1 MMRTIYRTMKK
12 GLLFTLIVLL
22 FFACSQ
28 RPEGHRVVICIPVY
42 GQSLALGEEAE
53 RITDF
58 DSLANYAGGRIV
70 TENMDHRFG
79 YFDNDDLKQ
88 FAKKILKYQKRSF
101 ELSIYTMAQRLTDQ
115 IGEDTL
121 ICIFPG
127 GQGATIIA
135 DLSKGSFPYEKF
147 MEDIETAYQEA
158 QKYGW
163 DFKIPAICWM
173 QGETDIA
180 DYPGTDYHQLFL
192 KIWEDMNEDIRRIT
206 QSKDTIPFICYQP
219 NPLARGEKFNAN
231 AYKCVETTVPQTFVD
246 LLRNNKWFWAS
257 GPTYPYPCVG
267 EKVHIDATGQQ
278 HIGELAARSALGIL
292 KGGERNR
299 GLIPI
304 ETSVDKQDVIIRFNV
319 PSAPIVFDTLQVS
332 KAEHYGFSVVNT
344 KNQNIA
350 ESVTIVGDSI
360 RITCSASPIDCKVRY
375 AVNGD
380 YLKSGNLH
388 GPRGNLRDSSG
399 NWCYQFDQLIP

>member
-1 MMRTIYRTMKK
+1 MRTTYRIVKT
-12 GLLFTLIVLL
+12 GLLFGLTVLL
-22 FFACSQ
+22 YSACSQ
-28 RPEGHRVVICIPVY
+28 KPEGHRVIVCIPVY
-42 GQSLALGEEAE
+42 GQSLALGEEAD

-58 DSLANYAGGRIV
+58 DSLENYADGRIV
-70 TENMDHRFG
+70 TENLDHHFG

-101 ELSIYTMAQRLTDQ
+101 ELSIYTMAQRLADQ
-115 IGEDTL
+115 TGEDTL

-135 DLSKGSFPYEKF
+135 NLSKSSLPYQKF
-147 MEDIETAYQEA
+147 MEDIETAYHKSKE
-158 QKYGW
+158 YGW

-192 KIWEDMNEDIRRIT
+192 KIWEDMNADIRKIT

-219 NPLARGEKFNAN
+219 NPLARGKRFNAN
-231 AYKCVETTVPQTFVD
+231 DYECVETSVPQTFVD
-246 LLRNNKWFWAS
+246 LLRSNKWFWAS
-257 GPTYPYPCVG
+257 GPTYPYHCVG
-267 EKVHIDATGQQ
+267 EKVHIDAIGQQ

-292 KGGERNR
+292 KNEKRNH
-299 GLIPI
+299 GLIPMEI
-304 ETSVDKQDVIIRFNV
+304 FADGQDVVIRFNV
-319 PSAPIVFDTLQVS
+319 PSAPLTFDTLQVR
-332 KAEHYGFSVVNT
+332 KATHYGFSIIN
-344 KNQNIA
+344 KNCQNIA
-350 ESVTIVGDSI
+350 EDVTIIGDSI
-360 RITCSASPIDCKVRY
+360 KITCSASPINCKVRY

-380 YLKSGNLH
+380 HLKSGNLH

>member
-1 MMRTIYRTMKK
+1 MKK

-28 RPEGHRVVICIPVY
+28 TPEGHRVVICIPVY

-101 ELSIYTMAQRLTDQ
+101 ELSIYTMAQRLADQ
-115 IGEDTL
+115 TGEDTL

-219 NPLARGEKFNAN
+219 NPLARGKKFNAN

-304 ETSVDKQDVIIRFNV
+304 ETFVDKQDVIIRFNV